1 MAKYLD
7 TSHISSELMELLKE
21 AKERIILVTYS
32 LQVNTQIQ
40 ERLKTKSKLGTLGE
54 ITLIYGNTK
63 PKQSE
68 LAWMSD
74 IDDLKVFQKKNLHA
88 KCYINE
94 KKAIICSMNLYEY
107 SQTTNVEMGILITK
121 EEDPEAYEKMMEDI
135 YDLRINGERVKPWL
149 ETDIDINNGKS
160 NESVKIQE
168 NFQSEINPNIKSNLS
183 YEQQIKKKLLQFF
196 RHEMSTQLRRKSE
209 SILSD
214 SAIDEIISVSY
225 PTKAHLKKIFNSDKK
240 VKQIGEELLYELEL
254 ANDYVIGQ
262 VTDTRYQSDE
272 FTYDQI
278 KMKALDNG
286 SEAWY
291 DTKKE
296 LPKKGSFVGVRL
308 NNNWFNSYLILEEST
323 AIINI
328 TNNPSR
334 RFKNGELKLTKDLSS
349 ITGLSSRD
357 INSTL
362 VSFGLMEKKGNDWF
376 ATKKGEKLGAQVRE
390 GQYGKF
396 VVWPE
401 QILEEIQLN

>member
-40 ERLKTKSKLGTLGE
+40 ERLKTKSKLGTLAE

-68 LAWMSD
+68 LQWMAE
-74 IDDLKVFQKKNLHA
+74 IDDIKVWQKKNLHA

-94 KKAIICSMNLYEY
+94 KRAIICSMNLYDY
-107 SQTTNVEMGILITK
+107 SQTSNVEMGFLITK
-121 EEDPEAYEKMMEDI
+121 EEDSEAYEKMMEDI
-135 YDLRINGERVKPWL
+135 DDLRINGERVKPWL
-149 ETDIDINNGKS
+149 ELDTNQIVEKTDSEVRPEKKLESPAEPSKS
-160 NESVKIQE
+160 D
-168 NFQSEINPNIKSNLS
+168 LS
-183 YEQQIKKKLLQFF
+183 YTQQIKKQLLQFF
-196 RHEMSTQLRRKSE
+196 RSDMSTQLRRKSE

-214 SAIDEIISVSY
+214 AAIKDIISIEHV
-225 PTKAHLKKIFNSDKK
+225 TNAHLKKILNSDKK
-240 VKQIGEELLYELEL
+240 VKQIGEELLYELERV
-254 ANDYVIGQ
+254 DDFVVGQ

-278 KMKALDNG
+278 KMVRFDDG
-286 SEAWY
+286 TEDWY

-296 LPKKGSFVGVRL
+296 LPKKGAFVAVQL
-308 NNNWFNSYLILEEST
+308 NSNWFNSYLILAESNVNEKVST
-323 AIINI
+323 QKPKAFR
-328 TNNPSR
+328 S
-334 RFKNGELKLTKDLSS
+334 GDLKLTKDLAF

-357 INSTL
+357 INATL
-362 VSFGLMEKKGNDWF
+362 VSFRLMEKKGSDWYI
-376 ATKKGEKLGAQVRE
+376 TKKGENLGGQQRE

-396 VVWPE
+396 VVWPVE
-401 QILEEIQLN
+401 ILDEIKLN